1 MKYMAED
8 GKVFDTEEVCK
19 NYEEEHLISY
29 EIIDKAI
36 ELIAKEWGV
45 YIPLR
50 KKMELKTVMINVL
63 CK

>member
-1 MKYMAED
+1 MKYIAED
-8 GKVFDTEEVCK
+8 GKVFDTEEACK

-36 ELIAKEWGV
+36 KLIDKEWGV